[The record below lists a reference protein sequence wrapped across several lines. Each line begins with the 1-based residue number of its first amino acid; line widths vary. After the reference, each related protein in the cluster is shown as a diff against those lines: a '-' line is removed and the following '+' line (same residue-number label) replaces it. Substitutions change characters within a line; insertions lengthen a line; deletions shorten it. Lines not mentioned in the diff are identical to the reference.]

1 MADSD
6 ILSQDEI
13 DALLGGVDEGDI
25 ETEEGVGDPSQAKPY
40 DLTSQERI
48 VRGRLPTLEMLNERF
63 ARNLR
68 IRLVSMLRRSVE
80 ISIEGTDMVKF
91 SEYIHTLF
99 VPTSMTLVHVRPL
112 KGLGLFMMESRLVF
126 SLVDNYFGG
135 FGQHSKIE
143 GRDFTPTE
151 LRVIKRVLEQATDE
165 IQKAWAQVYPIMF
178 ETVSHEMNP
187 QLANI
192 VSATEVVVVNSF
204 RIEVEGG
211 SGKFD
216 FVVPY
221 SMIEPIRDL
230 LDGGMQGDRLEVDE
244 RWTNALRREVSLA
257 ELSLTA
263 NLTEIRMSLKDVAQL
278 KVGQVIPFEMPEHVT
293 LFCGELPLFRGKM
306 GVFKGNKAIQII
318 EPVPERLHRA
328 VHPNEILR
336 EQIPGMKQSGAGES
350 NGRSE

>member
-1 MADSD
+1 MSESD

-13 DALLGGVDEGDI
+13 DALLNGVDEGDV
-25 ETEEGVGDPSQAKPY
+25 ETEQGVGDPSEAKPY
-40 DLTSQERI
+40 DLTTQERI

-80 ISIEGTDMVKF
+80 ISIEGVEMTKF

-99 VPTSMTLVHVRPL
+99 VPTSLTLMHVRPL
-112 KGLGLFMMESRLVF
+112 KGLGMFMMESRLVF
-126 SLVDNYFGG
+126 SLVDNFFGG
-135 FGQHSKIE
+135 FGMHAKIE

-151 LRVIKRVLEQATDE
+151 LRVIKRVLEQATE
-165 IQKAWAQVYPIMF
+165 EMQNAWAGIYPILF

-192 VSATEVVVVNSF
+192 VSATEVVVVSSF

-244 RWTNALRREVSLA
+244 RWTKALKRELGFA
-257 ELSLTA
+257 EIELTA
-263 NLTEIRMSLKDVAQL
+263 HLADVRMSLADVAQM
-278 KVGQVIPFEMPEHVT
+278 KVGQVIPFEMPEYVT
-293 LFCGELPLFRGKM
+293 LASEGLPLYRGKM
-306 GVFKGNKAIQII
+306 GVFKGNKAIRV
-318 EPVPERLHRA
+318 EGPVPERLERTT
-328 VHPNEILR
+328 HPNEILR
-336 EQIPGMKQSGAGES
+336 AQIPGVNQSGDKDDG
-350 NGRSE
+350 

>member
-1 MADSD
+1 MTDAD

-13 DALLGGVDEGDI
+13 DALLNGVDEGDV
-25 ETEEGVGDPSQAKPY
+25 ETEQGVGEPDKAVSY
-40 DLTSQERI
+40 DLTTQERI

-63 ARNLR
+63 ARSLR

-80 ISIEGTDMVKF
+80 ISIEGVEMSKF
-91 SEYIHTLF
+91 SDYIHTLF
-99 VPTSMTLVHVRPL
+99 VPTSMTLMHVRPL
-112 KGLGLFMMESRLVF
+112 KGLGMFMMESRLVF
-126 SLVDNYFGG
+126 SLVDNFFGG
-135 FGQHSKIE
+135 FGMHAKIE

-151 LRVIKRVLEQATDE
+151 LRVIKRVLEQAVE
-165 IQKAWAQVYPIMF
+165 EMQNSWAPIYPIMF

-192 VSATEVVVVNSF
+192 VSATEVVVVSSF

-244 RWTNALRREVSLA
+244 RWTKALKRELGFA
-257 ELSLTA
+257 EIDLTA
-263 NLTEIRMSLKDVAQL
+263 HLADVRMSLKDVANL
-278 KVGQVIPFEMPEHVT
+278 EVGQVIPFEMPEYTT
-293 LFCGELPLFRGKM
+293 LASDDLPLFRGKM
-306 GVFKGNKAIQII
+306 GNYKGNKAIRVD
-318 EPVPERLHRA
+318 EAVPERLERA
-328 VHPNEILR
+328 AHPNEILR
-336 EQIPGMKQSGAGES
+336 AQIPGLKQSGEDDDG
-350 NGRSE
+350 